1 MKSIRPMSAMRLAL
15 LGCSVLTFFISA
27 PAAGLNPDRQIS
39 QYAHTAWRVQDGFL
53 ASFSLALTQTKDGYL
68 WIGTQSGILRFDGV
82 RFVPWSTPDNERLQH
97 SNVISLLG
105 SRDGS
110 LWIGTKFGLWRW
122 KDQRLTHFQNSEAV
136 IVVTI
141 FEDSQGTVWFSQ
153 GALEDGTG
161 GPLCRIIAESAHC
174 YGPKDGIP
182 LAIGQSITE
191 DQAGHIWLGT
201 DAGLVDWTPGSVR
214 TYNPN
219 GLKSNKGMTGI
230 DALAVG
236 SDGSV
241 VVGISK
247 SGPGLGLQQVVGGVW
262 KPVAAPAWD
271 SSTVSITALL
281 LDRDGVLWAGT
292 EGQGLYRIHA
302 GHVDHFGAADGLTAD
317 YVTGLYEDHEGNLWV
332 LTTKGLDSFRDTPV
346 VTFSHSEG
354 MHLSEIDTVLVS
366 GDGAVWAGGSGGL
379 DVLRNGT
386 ISSLRGGKDLP
397 GDQVTSLLEDHNQQ
411 LWVGIDQTLSIYR
424 KGKFSEIRRSDG
436 SSLGLVVGIA
446 EDTQND
452 VWAEISANPRKL
464 VRIRDLK
471 VQQELSAPQ
480 VPPAR
485 KVMADPSGGIWLGL
499 MSGDLARYREG
510 QLETFRFP
518 HKADSWVNDMIMN
531 SDGSVLGATAFG
543 LIGWKSGTR
552 RILTVKNGLP
562 CDSINTL
569 ILDNQSSLWL
579 YAQCGL
585 VSISNQELHRW
596 WQDADATLRVR
607 TFDAFD
613 GVQTGIA
620 PFRAAAVS
628 SNGQLWFT
636 NGYALQMID
645 PSRLSS
651 NTIPPP
657 VHVEE
662 ALADQRSLRVEDG
675 LHLAALTHNLSIRYT
690 ALSFVAPQKVRFRY
704 KLEGHDLNWQDA
716 GTRRQAFYSDLRPG
730 NYQFRVIASNN
741 DGIWNNVGATLNF
754 EIAPAWYQ
762 TISFRASC
770 VGAFLLLLWALYRLR
785 LHQLE
790 RQFNVRLEERV
801 SERTRIARDLHDT
814 LLQSF
819 HGLLL
824 RFQTVSHLLPDGEAK
839 QTLDGAIDQA
849 AEAITE
855 GRDAVQGLRSP
866 TVETNDFA
874 GALRTL
880 GEELAINETGRD
892 TAVLRVGVEGTP
904 RSLYPVLRDEVY
916 RLAGEALRNAFQ
928 HAQARQIEVEIRYD
942 DRQFRIRVRDDGKG
956 IDPKILGAGGRVGHY
971 GLHGMHERAKLVR
984 GKLAVWSKVG
994 SGTEVDLSIPA
1005 SMAYANPARHRS
1017 RLYAKFF
1024 GKGL

>member
-1 MKSIRPMSAMRLAL
+1 MSATRLAL
-15 LGCSVLTFFISA
+15 LGCSVLTFFLCT
-27 PAAGLNPDRQIS
+27 PAAGLNPDSQIS
-39 QYAHTAWRVQDGFL
+39 QYAHTAWRVRDGL
-53 ASFSLALTQTKDGYL
+53 ITGPSFGLTQTQDGYL

-82 RFVPWSTPDNERLQH
+82 RFVPWITPDNERLQH
-97 SNVISLLG
+97 SNIISLLG

-110 LWIGTKFGLWRW
+110 LWIATQFAGLWRW

-136 IVVTI
+136 ILTI
-141 FEDSQGTVWFSQ
+141 IEDSQGTVWFSK
-153 GALEDGTG
+153 EPTEESKG
-161 GPLCRIIAESAHC
+161 GPLCQFIAESFRC

-182 LAIGQSITE
+182 LAIGQSIAE

-219 GLKSNKGMTGI
+219 GLKSNKGMWGI
-230 DALAVG
+230 SALAVG

-241 VVGISK
+241 LVGVGK

-262 KPVAAPAWD
+262 KPVATPAWD
-271 SSTVSITALL
+271 GSSVSIAALL
-281 LDRDGVLWAGT
+281 LDRDGTLWAGT
-292 EGQGLYRIHA
+292 DGQGLYRIHA
-302 GHVDHFGAADGLTAD
+302 GQVDHFGAADGLTAD
-317 YVTGLYEDHEGNLWV
+317 VVTRLHEDHEGNVWV
-332 LTTKGLDSFRDTPV
+332 LTPKGLDSFRDTPV
-346 VTFSHSEG
+346 VTFSRSEG
-354 MHLSEIDTVLVS
+354 MHLSEVDTVLAS
-366 GDGAVWAGGSGGL
+366 RDGAVWAGGSGGL

-397 GDQVTSLLEDHNQQ
+397 GEQVTSLLEDHNQQ

-452 VWAEISANPRKL
+452 VWAEVSANPRRL
-464 VRIRDLK
+464 VRIRNLK
-471 VQQELSAPQ
+471 VQQEFSTPQ
-480 VPPAR
+480 VPTAR
-485 KVMADPSGGIWLGL
+485 RVVADPSGGIWLGL
-499 MSGDLARYREG
+499 KSGDMARYREG
-510 QLETFRFP
+510 QLETIRFP
-518 HKADSWVNDMIMN
+518 RKADSPVNDMIVN
-531 SDGSVLGATAFG
+531 SDGSVLGATEFG

-552 RILTVKNGLP
+552 QILTVKNGLP

-569 ILDNQSSLWL
+569 VLDNQSSLWL

-585 VSISNQELHRW
+585 VRISNQELQRW
-596 WQDADATLRVR
+596 WRDADATLQVR
-607 TFDAFD
+607 TFDAFE
-613 GVQTGIA
+613 GVQTGVA
-620 PFRAAAVS
+620 SFRAAAVS
-628 SNGQLWFT
+628 GNGQLWFT

-645 PSRLSS
+645 PARLSS
-651 NTIPPP
+651 NTTPPP
-657 VHVEE
+657 VHIEE
-662 ALADQRSLRVEDG
+662 VVADQRILHVEDRV
-675 LHLAALTHNLSIRYT
+675 HLAALTRNLSIRYT

-704 KLEGHDLNWQDA
+704 KLEGHDLIWQDP
-716 GTRRQAFYSDLRPG
+716 GTRREAFYSDLGPG

-790 RQFNVRLEERV
+790 RQFNVRLEDRV

-824 RFQTVSHLLPDGEAK
+824 RFQTVSHQLPAGEAK

-855 GRDAVQGLRSP
+855 GRDAVQGLRSS
-866 TVETNDFA
+866 TVETTDLA
-874 GALRTL
+874 VALRTL
-880 GEELAINETGRD
+880 GEELAINESGRNA
-892 TAVLRVGVEGTP
+892 AVLRVGVEGTP
-904 RSLYPVLRDEVY
+904 RNLYPVLRDEVY
-916 RLAGEALRNAFQ
+916 RLACEALRNAFQ

-984 GKLAVWSKVG
+984 GKLAVWSKVD
-994 SGTEVDLSIPA
+994 SGTEVELSIPA
-1005 SMAYANPARHRS
+1005 STAYANPARHRS
-1017 RLYAKFF
+1017 WLYAKFF
-1024 GKGL
+1024 RKGL